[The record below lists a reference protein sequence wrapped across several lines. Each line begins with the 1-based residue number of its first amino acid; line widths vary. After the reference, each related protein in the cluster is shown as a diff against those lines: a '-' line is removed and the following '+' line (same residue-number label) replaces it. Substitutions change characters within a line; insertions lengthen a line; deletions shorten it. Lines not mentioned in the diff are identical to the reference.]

1 MTLLPGCADGIVQ
14 QAETYHHARILP
26 RRTSADMKCSDM
38 WRVRGRW
45 CHIVRENNLKAY
57 RMIV

>member
-1 MTLLPGCADGIVQ
+1 MTLLPGSADGIVQ
-14 QAETYHHARILP
+14 QAETYHHARILS
-26 RRTSADMKCSDM
+26 RRTSADMKCSDA
-38 WRVRGRW
+38 WRVRKGL

>member
-1 MTLLPGCADGIVQ
+1 MTLLPGSADGIVQ
-14 QAETYHHARILP
+14 QAETYHHAQIFS

-45 CHIVRENNLKAY
+45 CYIVRGNNMKAY